1 MRSPPPLPAEADIGS
16 ASAFLDLNAEFP
28 EGTTSLRATSFSPD
42 GKYFAYALSVAGSD
56 WCTIKVRDTTT
67 GADLPDR
74 VRWVKFSGI
83 NWLADSSGFLYS
95 RFAAPA
101 GVAPP
106 NVEGTAN
113 EGGAIVESAAAAP
126 PEGSSAGTETASVKG
141 HMVWYHPLQSEQGA
155 DKEVFRYTENPDST
169 VGGGVTSDGRY
180 LIINVNSGCD
190 PVSRVF
196 TCDLQLHAS
205 EWQAFLTQ
213 EATGSDATPVPIL
226 KLIDN
231 FDAEYDII
239 ANDGPTM
246 WAKTNKNA
254 PRYRIVAFTMP
265 TSLEEEAAVTGDV
278 ADAGGD
284 GAAGHLQLHE
294 WLPQDPEGGVLDDA
308 SVLSSTYLITV
319 LSRHA
324 ADVMHV
330 RNLYAPDAPGAEVVM
345 PGPGSLGV
353 SGKRSQDR
361 VMIKYVSYLAPGTSL
376 RLDLPAV
383 GNPWTREAPYTGEG
397 LDVAQRGALPA
408 YVGGAPTEI
417 KEEHLKVSTWNTTVV
432 PGFDAS
438 QFVAEQRFVAAADGV
453 RIPYTIVR
461 SKAAADADTP
471 LPTLMYAYGG
481 FNISMTP
488 SFSATR
494 LVWLSE
500 LGGAWVLANIRGG
513 GEYGEEWHKGG
524 ALMQKTNCFDDFA
537 TVGRALMEQGVTA
550 PGRLAIQGGSNGGL
564 LTLAASLRNPDLYRA
579 AVSQVPVADML
590 RFHMFT
596 IGHAWKTDFGC
607 AEDSAE
613 WLEYLLG
620 YSPVHNVT
628 APASPEQQLPAILV
642 STADHD
648 DRVVPGPHS
657 FKMVA
662 ALQSIAGPSPH
673 QTHPLLLRVD
683 RKAGHGAGKP
693 TSKVLDE
700 VAETFA
706 FLAKELGMTFTKA

>member
-1 MRSPPPLPAEADIGS
+1 MAS
-16 ASAFLDLNAEFP
+16 ATAFLDLNVEFP
-28 EGTTSLRATSFSPD
+28 EGTTSLRATAFSPD
-42 GKYFAYALSVAGSD
+42 GRYFAYALSVAGSD
-56 WCTIKVRDTTT
+56 WCTIKVRDTAT

-74 VRWVKFSGI
+74 VLWVKFSGI
-83 NWLADSSGFLYS
+83 SWLRDSSGFLYS

-106 NVEGTAN
+106 NVESTAN
-113 EGGAIVESAAAAP
+113 EGDAIVESAAAAP
-126 PEGSSAGTETASVKG
+126 TATGASAGTETASVKG

-155 DKEVFRYTENPDST
+155 DKELFRFPENPDCT
-169 VGGGVTSDGRY
+169 VGGGFSSDGRY
-180 LIINVNSGCD
+180 LVVSISDGCD
-190 PVSRVF
+190 PVNRLY
-196 TCDLQLHAS
+196 TCDLQLHAG

-213 EATGSDATPVPIL
+213 AATGSDAAPLPLV
-226 KLIDN
+226 KLVDN
-231 FDAEYDII
+231 FDAEYDIV
-239 ANDGPTM
+239 ANDGRVV

-254 PRYRIVAFTMP
+254 PRYRLVAFTMP
-265 TSLEEEAAVTGDV
+265 ASVEEEAAVTGDA
-278 ADAGGD
+278 ADAGIEGGD
-284 GAAGHLQLHE
+284 AHLQLHE

-308 SVLSSTYLITV
+308 SVLNSTYLITV

-324 ADVMHV
+324 ADVMYV

-345 PGPGSLGV
+345 PGPGSLAV
-353 SGKRSQDR
+353 SGKRSQER
-361 VMIKYVSYLAPGTSL
+361 IMIKYMSYLAPGTSL

-383 GNPWTREAPYTGEG
+383 GTPWRREAPYTGEG
-397 LDVAQRGALPA
+397 FEVSQRGTVPA
-408 YVGGAPTEI
+408 YVGTAPAEI
-417 KEEHLKVSTWNTTVV
+417 KPEHLKVSTWNETIV

-438 QFVAEQRFVAAADGV
+438 QFVAEQRFVAAADGT

-461 SKAAADADTP
+461 NKAAAEAGTP

-537 TVGRALMEQGVTA
+537 TVGRALIEQGVTA

-590 RFHMFT
+590 RYHMFT

-628 APASPEQQLPAILV
+628 APASPAQQLPAILV
-642 STADHD
+642 CTADHD

-662 ALQSIAGPSPH
+662 ALQSIAGASPH

-693 TSKVLDE
+693 TGKVLDE

-706 FLAKELGMTFTKA
+706 YLAKELDMTFTKTQ